1 VRGLKGGGIEQ
12 TEVKIHLKTRI
23 QHGEEKDSF
32 ELFSDGRYYEKG
44 DSFFLKYDEVQEE
57 GTIHTIV
64 KMKQDEEALILRS
77 GAVKMRMVFKEG
89 EELVGSYES
98 QLGTLMIT
106 TKTSKLTH
114 TVDRTRNNGEISL
127 SYQLYMQGN
136 PVGKYEM
143 NISYKEEGREQ

>member
-1 VRGLKGGGIEQ
+1 MKVEGNEQ
-12 TEVKIHLKTRI
+12 TDVKIHLKTHI
-23 QHGEEKDSF
+23 QHGDEKDSF

-64 KMKQDEEALILRS
+64 KIKRDEEALILRS

-106 TKTSKLTH
+106 TKTLKLTH
-114 TVDRTRNNGEISL
+114 TANRVNNEGEIHL
-127 SYQLYMQGN
+127 SYQLYMQGS

-143 NISYKEEGREQ
+143 NISYKEEGITQ

>member
-1 VRGLKGGGIEQ
+1 MRGLKVEGNEQ

-23 QHGEEKDSF
+23 QHGGEIDSF

-44 DSFFLKYDEVQEE
+44 DSFFLKYDEIQEE
-57 GTIHTIV
+57 GTIHTIL
-64 KMKQDEEALILRS
+64 KIKKDEEALILRS
-77 GAVKMRMVFKEG
+77 GAVKMRMVFKEN

-114 TVDRTRNNGEISL
+114 TADKAGNNGEINL
-127 SYQLYMQGN
+127 SYQLFMQGS
-136 PVGKYEM
+136 PVGEYEM
-143 NISYKEEGREQ
+143 NISYKEEGK

>member
-1 VRGLKGGGIEQ
+1 VRGLKGGGNEQ

-23 QHGEEKDSF
+23 QHGDEKDSF
-32 ELFSDGRYYEKG
+32 ELFSNGRYYEKG

-64 KMKQDEEALILRS
+64 KMKKDEEALILRS
-77 GAVKMRMVFKEG
+77 GAVKMRMVFKED

-106 TKTSKLTH
+106 TKTLKLTH
-114 TVDRTRNNGEISL
+114 TADRNANDGEINL
-127 SYQLYMQGN
+127 SYRLFMQGS
-136 PVGKYEM
+136 PVGRYDME
-143 NISYKEEGREQ
+143 ISYKEEGIKQ

>member
-1 VRGLKGGGIEQ
+1 MRGLNSGAAEQ

-23 QHGEEKDSF
+23 QHGDEKDSF
-32 ELFSDGRYYEKG
+32 ELFSNGRYYEKG

-64 KMKQDEEALILRS
+64 KIKRDEEALILRS
-77 GAVKMRMVFKEG
+77 GAVKMRMVFKED
-89 EELVGSYES
+89 EEHAGSYES

-114 TVDRTRNNGEISL
+114 TANRTRNDGEINL
-127 SYQLYMQGN
+127 SYQLFMQGS

-143 NISYKEEGREQ
+143 DISYKEEGIEQ

>member
-1 VRGLKGGGIEQ
+1 MNGGGNEQ

-23 QHGEEKDSF
+23 QHGDEKDSF
-32 ELFSDGRYYEKG
+32 ELISIGRYYEKE

-57 GTIHTIV
+57 GTIHTIF
-64 KMKQDEEALILRS
+64 KMKRDEEALILRS
-77 GAVKMRMVFKEG
+77 GAVKMRMVFKED
-89 EELVGSYES
+89 EEHTGSYES

-114 TVDRTRNNGEISL
+114 TANRTKNDGEINL
-127 SYQLYMQGN
+127 SYQLYMQGS

-143 NISYKEEGREQ
+143 DISYKEEGN

>member
-1 VRGLKGGGIEQ
+1 MKGGGNEQ

-23 QHGEEKDSF
+23 QHGDEKDSF
-32 ELFSDGRYYEKG
+32 ELISIGRYYEKE

-57 GTIHTIV
+57 GTIHTIF
-64 KMKQDEEALILRS
+64 KMKRDEEALILRS
-77 GAVKMRMVFKEG
+77 GAVKMRMVFKED
-89 EELVGSYES
+89 EEHAGSYES

-114 TVDRTRNNGEISL
+114 TANRTKNDGEINL
-127 SYQLYMQGN
+127 SYQLYMQGS

-143 NISYKEEGREQ
+143 DISYKEEGN

>member
-1 VRGLKGGGIEQ
+1 MKGGGIEQ
-12 TEVKIHLKTRI
+12 TEVKIHLKTHI

-64 KMKQDEEALILRS
+64 KMKQDEEVLILRS
-77 GAVKMRMVFKEG
+77 GAVKMRMVLKEG

-106 TKTSKLTH
+106 TKTAKLTH
-114 TVDRTRNNGEISL
+114 TVDRIRNNGEISL